1 MSEGKRRPVT
11 VRRQWLLDWLG
22 QNGRSPARDIA
33 AAIHT
38 VPRNAQV
45 LLRQLQDDGLVH
57 VAAWRRSTGEG
68 QRGRQYLRLWSV
80 GPGPDAPRPLP
91 DDYVTIR
98 RRRVARVKA
107 RFGDEYR
114 KVLASRAKGGASV
127 LMRDGVVLYRRG
139 KVAGRRHEKTGA
151 P

>member
-11 VRRQWLLDWLG
+11 VRRQWLLAWLG
-22 QNGRSPARDIA
+22 EHGRSPAADIA

-45 LLRQLQDDGLVH
+45 LLRQLRDEHLVH

-68 QRGRQYLRLWSV
+68 QRGRQYLRLWAV
-80 GPGPDAPRPLP
+80 GPGPDAPRPPP

-107 RFGDEYR
+107 RYGEEYR
-114 KVLASRAKGGASV
+114 KVLASRTNGGVSV
-127 LMRDGVVLYRRG
+127 LMREGVVLYRRG
-139 KVAGRRHEKTGA
+139 KVAGRRQTAAK
-151 P
+151 

>member
-38 VPRNAQV
+38 VPRNAQC
-45 LLRQLQDDGLVH
+45 LLRQLHDEGRVH

-68 QRGRQYLRLWSV
+68 QRGRQYLRLWDV
-80 GPGPDAPRPLP
+80 GPGPDAPRPQP
-91 DDYVTIR
+91 DDPVTIR
-98 RRRVARVKA
+98 RRRLARVKA
-107 RFGDEYR
+107 RYGDDYL
-114 KVLASRAKGGASV
+114 KVLASRTNGGVSV
-127 LMRDGVVLYRRG
+127 LMRDGVVMYRRG
-139 KVAGRRHEKTGA
+139 KVAGRRQTAAK
-151 P
+151 